1 MSLLQKQKELEDA
14 PDSFL
19 QQLLQQGNPQYPGWL
34 VAAVADQRADFRQR
48 YQNQQAMAQA
58 EQPTMV
64 QNVSAKLG
72 GIPDVDPNQMGD
84 PSLATGIAGGMAAAG
99 GGVIPKYQTS
109 GLVGDDDDD
118 PDLPRLREI
127 PREFFTQVADSR
139 AMGAYLPAS
148 TPDLDKL
155 RDFVEE
161 EYDLSLERPGGR
173 KDVSPVERERGI
185 QDLTDRYLA
194 GLNLSGI
201 EAVDLRGEMFERRK
215 ATGAEAEA
223 EMEDYVPRQGRLYID
238 EGDVGS
244 ETMDLL
250 RRREDP
256 DYRVPQSTAQILAD
270 EILAAEA
277 AGDEE
282 AAERAFNDLMRSQGY
297 GPRAGGVDGRGGSGP
312 TRAGLYAKMGQ
323 ELQEFEDLM
332 RTKSDEDVALERIQ
346 RDIAQ
351 KKYEQAR
358 GIGTLDRGRLAQ
370 MENMLDRR
378 LGMGRDRIADLE
390 RLEATRK
397 AGEELGFE
405 SAFMG
410 DIADALRGDIKF
422 SDVSRGARTFG
433 EEMTAQEKEALQA
446 IYEEETSLLETE
458 DTALGNQYN
467 LRRSIQTESDE
478 AELILDNLNE
488 QIARADADRGRAG
501 ASELLDGWLSLWT
514 SQAEELGLD
523 SRAAQ
528 ELEGL
533 MRTAKISADNQA
545 LDSSQ
550 WENIQNR
557 FNDARTTFAGDEDML
572 AKIAQAEQFVQTVW
586 LRSSYDEAA
595 GATTADGAT
604 TRTIDRNV
612 YSRAGVAGLSPRSN
626 LDSSGMPLPP
636 IS

>member
-118 PDLPRLREI
+118 PDLPRLA
-127 PREFFTQVADSR
+127 P
-139 AMGAYLPAS
+139 LPADIVS
-148 TPDLDKL
+148 TRVTDVYGGTAAGSVDTDKL
-155 RDFVEE
+155 RDFVRQQ
-161 EYDLSLERPGGR
+161 YDFSLERPGGR
-173 KDVSPVERERGI
+173 KDVSPIEREQGI
-185 QDLTDRYLA
+185 QALMGRYVADLD
-194 GLNLSGI
+194 LSPLQKIDLFEQRHEGQTAAQ
-201 EAVDLRGEMFERRK
+201 EAMG
-215 ATGAEAEA
+215 
-223 EMEDYVPRQGRLYID
+223 DYVPRRQSLYID

-250 RRREDP
+250 RRRSDP

-557 FNDARTTFAGDEDML
+557 FNDATNTFAGEEDML

-612 YSRAGVAGLSPRSN
+612 YSRAGVAGLPPRSN

>member
-250 RRREDP
+250 RR
-256 DYRVPQSTAQILAD
+256 
-270 EILAAEA
+270 
-277 AGDEE
+277 
-282 AAERAFNDLMRSQGY
+282 QGH

-323 ELQEFEDLM
+323 KLQEFEDLM

-351 KKYEQAR
+351 KKIRASQ
-358 GIGTLDRGRLAQ
+358 
-370 MENMLDRR
+370 
-378 LGMGRDRIADLE
+378 RDRH
-390 RLEATRK
+390 
-397 AGEELGFE
+397 
-405 SAFMG
+405 
-410 DIADALRGDIKF
+410 
-422 SDVSRGARTFG
+422 
-433 EEMTAQEKEALQA
+433 
-446 IYEEETSLLETE
+446 
-458 DTALGNQYN
+458 
-467 LRRSIQTESDE
+467 
-478 AELILDNLNE
+478 
-488 QIARADADRGRAG
+488 
-501 ASELLDGWLSLWT
+501 
-514 SQAEELGLD
+514 
-523 SRAAQ
+523 
-528 ELEGL
+528 
-533 MRTAKISADNQA
+533 
-545 LDSSQ
+545 
-550 WENIQNR
+550 
-557 FNDARTTFAGDEDML
+557 
-572 AKIAQAEQFVQTVW
+572 
-586 LRSSYDEAA
+586 
-595 GATTADGAT
+595 
-604 TRTIDRNV
+604 
-612 YSRAGVAGLSPRSN
+612 PRSGKACT
-626 LDSSGMPLPP
+626 DGKHAG
-636 IS
+636 